1 MDTVLAQRF
10 DSALKTLAITSAD
23 RRLYASQEGTDL
35 ILQTV
40 VDMFDHLQSDLAP
53 YSKQLRFSVSRDDD
67 VASIHVSGP
76 ANLAVYLEYP
86 REPEFTRGKN
96 RLKIFVGYKS
106 GESVNSSS
114 IGEPGN
120 TACDVLFRQNLYP
133 IFDEE
138 RQVFWTD
145 RGTSTQKTTNVIIDL
160 VIEQYLKG
168 IETHV
173 ERRRCESAE

>member
-1 MDTVLAQRF
+1 MDTVLARRF
-10 DSALKTLAITSAD
+10 DSALKTLAITIAD
-23 RRLYASQEGTDL
+23 RHLYYSQEGTDL
-35 ILQTV
+35 ILQAV
-40 VDMFDHLQSDLAP
+40 VDMFDHLQSDLIP

-76 ANLAVYLEYP
+76 ANLSVYLEYR
-86 REPEFTRGKN
+86 RETEFTLGKN

-114 IGEPGN
+114 IGEPGS
-120 TACDVLFRQNLYP
+120 TSCDVLFRQNLHP

-138 RQVFWTD
+138 RQVLWTV
-145 RGTSTQKTTNVIIDL
+145 RGTTQKKTKVIIDL
-160 VIEQYLKG
+160 VLEQYLKG

-173 ERRRCESAE
+173 ERRRCESTE